1 MKNRI
6 IRVLDLIF
14 PSYRENKRKK
24 ILVTQ
29 YDKQHYIPVI
39 KCSICTGEKVAGFKE
54 ISTGKF
60 HEIQLIENEKDLV
73 EFTNKYQVEEITN
86 EY

>member
-14 PSYRENKRKK
+14 PSYRENKRNKT
-24 ILVTQ
+24 LVTQ

-54 ISTGKF
+54 IRSGKF
-60 HEIQLIENEKDLV
+60 HEIQLIQNEKDLV
-73 EFTNKYQVEEITN
+73 EFKNKYQVEEITN